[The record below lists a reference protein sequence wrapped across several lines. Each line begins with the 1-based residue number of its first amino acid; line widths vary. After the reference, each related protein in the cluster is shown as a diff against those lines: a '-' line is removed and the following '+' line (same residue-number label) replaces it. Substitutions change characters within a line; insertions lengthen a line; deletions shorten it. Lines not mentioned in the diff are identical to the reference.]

1 MNYWRTKM
9 NENMI
14 ADVWN
19 LFKDFLDKKS
29 IDLVAEKY
37 IDLLADYG
45 IDDLVFKEVKDVDQH
60 LDDAISYYLGDMFDE
75 DTDDED
81 I

>member
-1 MNYWRTKM
+1 MD
-9 NENMI
+9 ENII

-45 IDDLVFKEVKDVDQH
+45 VDDLVLKEVKDVDQH
-60 LDDAISYYLGDMFDE
+60 LDDAINYYLGDVE
-75 DTDDED
+75 DQELDDED
-81 I
+81 M

>member
-1 MNYWRTKM
+1 M

-45 IDDLVFKEVKDVDQH
+45 IDDLVLKEVKDVDQH
-60 LDDAISYYLGDMFDE
+60 LDDAISYYLGDMYSNDA
-75 DTDDED
+75 DDED

>member
-1 MNYWRTKM
+1 M

-19 LFKDFLDKKS
+19 LFKDFIDKKS

-45 IDDLVFKEVKDVDQH
+45 IDDLVLKEVTDVDQH
-60 LDDAISYYLGDMFDE
+60 LDDAISYYLGESAEIDA
-75 DTDDED
+75 DDED
-81 I
+81 M

>member
-1 MNYWRTKM
+1 M
-9 NENMI
+9 NENVI

-45 IDDLVFKEVKDVDQH
+45 VDDLVFKEIKDVDQH
-60 LDDAISYYLGDMFDE
+60 LDDAISYYLGDMYDNDSDE
-75 DTDDED
+75 DED

>member
-1 MNYWRTKM
+1 M

-14 ADVWN
+14 ADMWN
-19 LFKDFLDKKS
+19 LFKDFLDKKT
-29 IDLVAEKY
+29 IEMAAEKY

-45 IDDLVFKEVKDVDQH
+45 VDDLTLKEVKDVDRY
-60 LDDAISYYLGDMFDE
+60 LDDAITYYLGDSHDI
-75 DTDDED
+75 DSDDED

>member
-1 MNYWRTKM
+1 M

-45 IDDLVFKEVKDVDQH
+45 IDDTVLKEVKDVDAY
-60 LDDAISYYLGDMFDE
+60 LDDAISYYLGDADGAE
-75 DTDDED
+75 VDDED
-81 I
+81 N

>member
-1 MNYWRTKM
+1 M

-19 LFKDFLDKKS
+19 LFKNFLDKKT
-29 IDLVAEKY
+29 IELAAEKY

-45 IDDLVFKEVKDVDQH
+45 VDDLTLKEVKDVDQF
-60 LDDAISYYLGDMFDE
+60 LDDAITYYLGDSVDI
-75 DTDDED
+75 DADDED

>member
-1 MNYWRTKM
+1 M

-45 IDDLVFKEVKDVDQH
+45 IDDLVLKEVKDVDAH
-60 LDDAISYYLGDMFDE
+60 LDDAIGYYLGDMYDGN
-75 DTDDED
+75 DDDED
-81 I
+81 M

>member
-1 MNYWRTKM
+1 M

-29 IDLVAEKY
+29 LDLIAEKY

-45 IDDLVFKEVKDVDQH
+45 IDDLVLKEVKGVDQH
-60 LDDAISYYLGDMFDE
+60 LDDAIGYYLDDMYEQDLDE
-75 DTDDED
+75 DED
-81 I
+81 V

>member
-1 MNYWRTKM
+1 M

-45 IDDLVFKEVKDVDQH
+45 IDDLVLKEIKDVDAH
-60 LDDAISYYLGDMFDE
+60 LDDAISYYLGDMYDSE
-75 DTDDED
+75 ADDED